1 MKWLKKGIPASQDM
15 GEPSKPLEFDVGDD
29 DQPNDSFDQP
39 AGESISDEATPDTG
53 PIALSTTPPKANEYE
68 WQWKPELETT
78 RRTFFL

>member
-1 MKWLKKGIPASQDM
+1 MKWLKKGIPATQDL

-29 DQPNDSFDQP
+29 EQLEDGSELAADATMGDQGSPTAVS
-39 AGESISDEATPDTG
+39 
-53 PIALSTTPPKANEYE
+53 STMPLQANEYE